1 MKLRAIT
8 VLTCLL
14 LAATAVAQ
22 GASKDKASSSAP
34 ATKAQL
40 SEVRSIVSELEKAGS
55 KLSGLI
61 TDYRSMMEQRP
72 QSRGASADAKKAQDD
87 QLARWE
93 AAVERLLNSLE
104 KTHLAVVETTKRLD
118 QATHATLPTSLAKDV
133 ATARNAADAAR
144 VAAEQVLSKRKPKKA
159 SARRTDKS
167 APKADPAD
175 AHLLDD
181 L

>member
-8 VLTCLL
+8 VLTCLV
-14 LAATAVAQ
+14 LAATALAQ
-22 GASKDKASSSAP
+22 GASKDKPAS
-34 ATKAQL
+34 KAQL

-61 TDYRSMMEQRP
+61 TDYRSITEQRP
-72 QSRGASADAKKAQDD
+72 QSRGGNAEAKKAQDD

-93 AAVERLLNSLE
+93 AAVERLLNSME
-104 KTHLAVVETTKRLD
+104 KTHLAVVETIKRLD
-118 QATHATLPTSLAKDV
+118 QATHAALPTSLAKDV
-133 ATARNAADAAR
+133 ANARNTSDAAR
-144 VAAEQVLSKRKPKKA
+144 VAAEQVLSKRKPKKPSPKRA
-159 SARRTDKS
+159 DKS
-167 APKADPAD
+167 APKTDPGD